1 MIPVTT
7 LQAIKAYIHWRRIEY
22 DDKIPMNNKVR
33 KQQLYDDE
41 VTKLRLLENK
51 FTKDEFLDM
60 IYSTMG
66 QSVKR

>member
-1 MIPVTT
+1 
-7 LQAIKAYIHWRRIEY
+7 
-22 DDKIPMNNKVR
+22 MNNKVR